1 MDLTSQRLKILA
13 YLKRGHVLTPIEAL
27 HKFGSLRLA
36 ARICELRE
44 SGYDIGTERIT
55 VRNGKRVACYF
66 MRQA

>member
-1 MDLTSQRLKILA
+1 MNIDSQRLKILA

-44 SGYDIGTERIT
+44 SGHNIGTEVIR